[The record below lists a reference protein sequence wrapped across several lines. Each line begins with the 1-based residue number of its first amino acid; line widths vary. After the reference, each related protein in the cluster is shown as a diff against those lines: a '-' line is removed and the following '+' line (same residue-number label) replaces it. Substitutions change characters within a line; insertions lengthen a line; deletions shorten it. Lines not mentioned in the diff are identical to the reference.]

1 MGSAKSLIKK
11 VTAIL
16 NKVGPPD
23 KLVYLRVT
31 TRVNGDPLKGYPGT
45 VTVTDT
51 LLNPQPYYEP
61 LGRERV
67 PGGHT
72 KAEDAVVRNNSVN
85 LLDDWVFY
93 ISPDA
98 LSLDQLSDPGF
109 ALVKKV
115 PANPALFGAIPF
127 GSGTETGTASQ
138 EEVFRLMDID
148 PAMIYGADVLYSCY
162 MRSTTRQ

>member
-11 VTAIL
+11 VSAVL

-31 TRVNGDPLKGYPGT
+31 TRTGADPLKGYPGT
-45 VTVTDT
+45 VTVADT
-51 LLNPQPYYEP
+51 LLSPQPYYTP

-72 KAEDAVVRNNSVN
+72 KVEDAVIGTGKIAT
-85 LLDDWVFY
+85 LDDWLFY

-98 LSLDQLSDPGF
+98 LSLSQLSDPDF
-109 ALVKKV
+109 VLVKKV
-115 PANPALFGAIPF
+115 PGDPATFGTTPF
-127 GSGTETGTASQ
+127 GSGTETSSASQ
-138 EEVFRLMDID
+138 EEIFRLMDVD